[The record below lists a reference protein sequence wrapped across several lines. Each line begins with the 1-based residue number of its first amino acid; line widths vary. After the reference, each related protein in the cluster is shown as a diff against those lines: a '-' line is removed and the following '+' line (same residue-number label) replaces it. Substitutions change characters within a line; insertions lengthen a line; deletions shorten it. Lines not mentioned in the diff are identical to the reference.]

1 MRQQAFLLLRERHEP
16 HRVAIVGVDVQGL
29 LALCDRVGQ
38 MSARLRVAWSQLYA
52 ASAHRF
58 GVRPVPVIENMN
70 GRQCVLRGRNTFVQL
85 QRLERAASG
94 FGEEIGAGAKP
105 EQPLIK
111 IRPRKV
117 RVSLGR

>member
-1 MRQQAFLLLRERHEP
+1 MPQAYAGDWIRLQRLPGFRNSL
-16 HRVAIVGVDVQGL
+16 IVPGL
-29 LALCDRVGQ
+29 DGQVIGQ